1 MYLPELKLWNFRKF
15 GVLGSGDFEQSEP
28 GLIVNFYEGVNVIIG
43 KNDSGKTAIIDAI
56 RYVLHTK
63 SGEYVAIDDK
73 DFYKPN
79 NGARSTQMRIECL
92 FRGLSANDAGLF
104 LEYLSLED
112 DTYNKKV
119 QVLRVTMSARRFEDG
134 RIIVK
139 TYAGESGE
147 NNNLPYE
154 MREYLSAVYLKPL
167 RDALQEMTHGY
178 KSRLAQILQ
187 AHSVFGKTE
196 RDEVGKHQLERDY
209 ISLKNSIDSYF
220 SKDEHRG
227 KEITDK
233 INEIIKNQFL
243 LANDNKNAVIKLT
256 GSELPDILK
265 QLDLILEDNKS
276 GLGSLNLLCM
286 AAELLLFTEQTRGIK
301 LTLIEELE
309 SHIHPQLQLR
319 LIDYFDREQQFGQF
333 ILTTHSITL
342 GATIPLKKLIVMTN
356 ERALSMDKESTQ
368 CSEQDYKF
376 LHRFLDATKA
386 NLFFA
391 KGLILVEGDAEN
403 LLIPTIAKIIDK
415 DLHKYGVSIVN
426 IGSTAYKRYVRIF
439 QRKNG
444 EPFGMPI
451 SIISD
456 LDIRSFEYY
465 KDQKETKK
473 VYHIRED
480 IKKKL
485 SDNFGDDVNWADIPN
500 VFFSESEYE
509 EYIANNKKTRKF
521 AAGKKKAMT
530 AVIKEGYGDITCDDI
545 EFKREQKRANLQ
557 EQYNDDIKIF
567 LPKCWT
573 LEYDIAKS
581 ALFKKMALS
590 IELSKAEMQD
600 IDVDDELV
608 AKKEI
613 EIEKKYNGT
622 VTDEIAFEI
631 FKPLNDG
638 SVSKAITA
646 QYLSC
651 LLSND
656 DKDTIET
663 DEYFDYIVRAIKHVT
678 AE

>member
-1 MYLPELKLWNFRKF
+1 MYLSELKLWNFRKF

-28 GLIVNFYEGVNVIIG
+28 GLIVNFHEGVNVIIG

-79 NGARSTQMRIECL
+79 NGARSTQLKIECL

-112 DTYNKKV
+112 DTDNKKV
-119 QVLRVTMSARRFEDG
+119 QVLRITMSARRFEDG

-209 ISLKNSIDSYF
+209 ISLKDSIDSYF
-220 SKDEHRG
+220 SKDEHSG

-233 INEIIKNQFL
+233 INEIIKNHFL

-319 LIDYFDREQQFGQF
+319 LIDYFDKEQQFGQF

-403 LLIPTIAKIIDK
+403 LLIPAIAKIIDK

-456 LDIRSFEYY
+456 LDIRSLEYY

-473 VYHIRED
+473 VYHITED

-485 SDNFGDDVNWADIPN
+485 SDNFGGDVSWADVPN
-500 VFFSESEYE
+500 TFFSEGEYE
-509 EYIANNKKTRKF
+509 EYIANNKKTGKF
-521 AAGKKKAMT
+521 AAGKKKT
-530 AVIKEGYGDITCDDI
+530 IIAVIKEGYGDITCDDI
-545 EFKREQKRANLQ
+545 ESKRDIKRASLQ

-608 AKKEI
+608 EKKEK
-613 EIEKKYNGT
+613 EIEKKYNGA
-622 VTDEIAFEI
+622 VTDEIAYEI

-663 DEYFDYIVRAIKHVT
+663 DEYFDYIVKAIKHVT

>member
-1 MYLPELKLWNFRKF
+1 
-15 GVLGSGDFEQSEP
+15 
-28 GLIVNFYEGVNVIIG
+28 
-43 KNDSGKTAIIDAI
+43 
-56 RYVLHTK
+56 
-63 SGEYVAIDDK
+63 
-73 DFYKPN
+73 
-79 NGARSTQMRIECL
+79 
-92 FRGLSANDAGLF
+92 
-104 LEYLSLED
+104 
-112 DTYNKKV
+112 
-119 QVLRVTMSARRFEDG
+119 
-134 RIIVK
+134 
-139 TYAGESGE
+139 
-147 NNNLPYE
+147 
-154 MREYLSAVYLKPL
+154 
-167 RDALQEMTHGY
+167 
-178 KSRLAQILQ
+178 
-187 AHSVFGKTE
+187 
-196 RDEVGKHQLERDY
+196 
-209 ISLKNSIDSYF
+209 
-220 SKDEHRG
+220 
-227 KEITDK
+227 
-233 INEIIKNQFL
+233 
-243 LANDNKNAVIKLT
+243 
-256 GSELPDILK
+256 
-265 QLDLILEDNKS
+265 
-276 GLGSLNLLCM
+276 
-286 AAELLLFTEQTRGIK
+286 
-301 LTLIEELE
+301 
-309 SHIHPQLQLR
+309 
-319 LIDYFDREQQFGQF
+319 
-333 ILTTHSITL
+333 
-342 GATIPLKKLIVMTN
+342 MTN

-403 LLIPTIAKIIDK
+403 LLIPAIAKIIDK

-456 LDIRSFEYY
+456 LDIRSIEYY

-473 VYHIRED
+473 VYHITED

-485 SDNFGDDVNWADIPN
+485 SDNFGDDVNWADVPSL
-500 VFFSESEYE
+500 FFSEGEYE
-509 EYIANNKKTRKF
+509 EYIANNKKTGKF
-521 AAGKKKAMT
+521 AAGKKKAIT

-545 EFKREQKRANLQ
+545 EFKRNIKRASLQ
-557 EQYNDDIKIF
+557 EQYNNDIKIF

-608 AKKEI
+608 AKKET

-622 VTDEIAFEI
+622 VTDEIAYQI
-631 FKPLNDG
+631 FKPLNNG

-663 DEYFDYIVRAIKHVT
+663 DEYFDYIVKAIKHVT

>member
-1 MYLPELKLWNFRKF
+1 MYLSELKLWNFRKF
-15 GVLGSGDFEQSEP
+15 GIIGSGDFEQSEP
-28 GLIVNFYEGVNVIIG
+28 GLIVNFHEGVNVIIG

-79 NGARSTQMRIECL
+79 NGARSTQMKIECL

-104 LEYLSLED
+104 LEYLSLEG
-112 DTYNKKV
+112 DTDNKKV

-139 TYAGESGE
+139 TYAGEFGE

-209 ISLKNSIDSYF
+209 ISLKDSIDSYF

-319 LIDYFDREQQFGQF
+319 LIDYFDKEQQFGQF

-376 LHRFLDATKA
+376 LHRFLDAPKA

-403 LLIPTIAKIIDK
+403 LLIPAIAKIIDK

-426 IGSTAYKRYVRIF
+426 IGSTAYK
-439 QRKNG
+439 
-444 EPFGMPI
+444 
-451 SIISD
+451 
-456 LDIRSFEYY
+456 
-465 KDQKETKK
+465 KD
-473 VYHIRED
+473 
-480 IKKKL
+480 
-485 SDNFGDDVNWADIPN
+485 
-500 VFFSESEYE
+500 
-509 EYIANNKKTRKF
+509 
-521 AAGKKKAMT
+521 M
-530 AVIKEGYGDITCDDI
+530 
-545 EFKREQKRANLQ
+545 
-557 EQYNDDIKIF
+557 
-567 LPKCWT
+567 
-573 LEYDIAKS
+573 
-581 ALFKKMALS
+581 
-590 IELSKAEMQD
+590 
-600 IDVDDELV
+600 
-608 AKKEI
+608 
-613 EIEKKYNGT
+613 
-622 VTDEIAFEI
+622 
-631 FKPLNDG
+631 
-638 SVSKAITA
+638 
-646 QYLSC
+646 
-651 LLSND
+651 
-656 DKDTIET
+656 
-663 DEYFDYIVRAIKHVT
+663 
-678 AE
+678 

>member
-1 MYLPELKLWNFRKF
+1 MYLSELKLWNFRKF
-15 GVLGSGDFEQSEP
+15 GVLGSIDFEQSEP
-28 GLIVNFYEGVNVIIG
+28 GLIVNFHEGVNVIIG

-79 NGARSTQMRIECL
+79 NGARSTLLKIECL

-112 DTYNKKV
+112 DTDNKKV
-119 QVLRVTMSARRFEDG
+119 QVLRIIMSARRFEDG

-209 ISLKNSIDSYF
+209 ISLKDSIDSYF

-319 LIDYFDREQQFGQF
+319 LIDYFDKEQQFGQF

-403 LLIPTIAKIIDK
+403 LLIPAIAKIIDK

-456 LDIRSFEYY
+456 LDIRSLEYY

-473 VYHIRED
+473 VYHITED

-485 SDNFGDDVNWADIPN
+485 SDNFGDDVSWADVPN
-500 VFFSESEYE
+500 TFFSEGEYE
-509 EYIANNKKTRKF
+509 EYIANNKKTGKF
-521 AAGKKKAMT
+521 AAGKKKAII

-545 EFKREQKRANLQ
+545 ESKRDIKRASLQ

-608 AKKEI
+608 EKKEK
-613 EIEKKYNGT
+613 EIEKKYNGA
-622 VTDEIAFEI
+622 VTDEIAYEI

-663 DEYFDYIVRAIKHVT
+663 DEYFDYIVKAIKHVT

>member
-1 MYLPELKLWNFRKF
+1 MYLSELKLWNFRKF
-15 GVLGSGDFEQSEP
+15 GTKGNMDFEKSSP
-28 GLIVNFYEGVNVIIG
+28 GLVVNFHEGVNVIIG

-73 DFYKPN
+73 DFYKSN
-79 NGARSTQMRIECL
+79 DSVRSNQMKIECL
-92 FRGLSANDAGLF
+92 FRGLNANDAGLF

-112 DTYNKKV
+112 DTDGKKV
-119 QVLRVTMSARRFEDG
+119 QVLRITMSARRFEDG

-139 TYAGESGE
+139 TYAGEYGE
-147 NNNLPYE
+147 SNALPYE
-154 MREYLSAVYLKPL
+154 TREYLSAVYLRPL

-187 AHSVFGKTE
+187 AHSIFGKHE
-196 RDEVGKHQLERDY
+196 RDEVGKHQLEIDY
-209 ISLKNSIDSYF
+209 IILKESIDNYF

-227 KEITDK
+227 KEITNK
-233 INEIIKNQFL
+233 INEIIKTQFL
-243 LANDNKNAVIKLT
+243 LANDDKNAVIKLT
-256 GSELPDILK
+256 GSELPDILR

-276 GLGSLNLLCM
+276 GLGSLNLLCI
-286 AAELLLFTEQTRGIK
+286 AAELLLFTEQRGPK

-309 SHIHPQLQLR
+309 AHIHPQLQLR
-319 LIDYFDREQQFGQF
+319 LIDYFDKEQQFGQF

-342 GATIPLKKLIVMTN
+342 GATIPLKKLIVMTDDK
-356 ERALSMDKESTQ
+356 AMSMDEKSTQ
-368 CSEQDYKF
+368 CTEQDYKF

-403 LLIPTIAKIIDK
+403 LLIPTIAKIIDR

-444 EPFGMPI
+444 DAFGMPI

-456 LDIRSFEYY
+456 LDIRSLEYY

-473 VYHIRED
+473 VYHITYD
-480 IKKKL
+480 IKNKL
-485 SDNFGDDVNWADIPN
+485 FDNFNDDVDWTHLPE
-500 VFFSESEYE
+500 VFFTTSEYE
-509 EYIANNKKTRKF
+509 EYIDNNKKVVKF
-521 AAGKKKAMT
+521 AAGKKKGIT
-530 AVIKEGYGDITCDDI
+530 TIIKEGYDDITSDDI
-545 EFKREQKRANLQ
+545 EFIRYIKRTSLQ

-573 LEYDIAKS
+573 LEYDLAKS

-590 IELSKAEMQD
+590 IELSKAEMKD
-600 IDVDDELV
+600 IDIDDNLV
-608 AKKEI
+608 SQKEI
-613 EIEKKYNGT
+613 EIEKKYNSA
-622 VTDEIAFEI
+622 VTDEIAYDI

-638 SVSKAITA
+638 VVSKAITA
-646 QYLSC
+646 QYLSS
-651 LLSND
+651 LLSID
-656 DKDTIET
+656 DKNTIET
-663 DEYFDYIVRAIKHVT
+663 DEYLDYIVKAIKHVT